1 MIIGLTGK
9 NAAGKGEAANYLK
22 TKGFVYFSLSDE
34 LREEA
39 KEKGIDA
46 ARENLIA
53 LGNDLRKKFGTG
65 YLASKIND
73 KISIERKEK
82 KNDFVVDSIRNP
94 GEINELKKNKDF
106 LLLGIDAPVE
116 LRYARAEKRGR
127 LGEAKTLQHFIK
139 LEERENFNSKANQQ
153 LDRCLKMADKVVVND
168 STLEEFHKKIDAAL
182 AKLKG

>member
-1 MIIGLTGK
+1 MNKLNQLFKHSKSGMILTLPWL
-9 NAAGKGEAANYLK
+9 A
-22 TKGFVYFSLSDE
+22 
-34 LREEA
+34 
-39 KEKGIDA
+39 
-46 ARENLIA
+46 A
-53 LGNDLRKKFGTG
+53 LGISYK
-65 YLASKIND
+65 LAWKYTKSKWLERVGEKAYKKIND